1 MNTVVE
7 DINGIAY
14 LVKNGIESP
23 ENSNNA
29 ILSVQNAILSGLGKT
44 ASGAKIFNNAILS
57 GLGCDAI
64 LSGQFHFHDAIYVF
78 RYCIKGM
85 PYGGSLRTPLKG

>member
-23 ENSNNA
+23 ENFNNA

-44 ASGAKIFNNAILS
+44 ASGARIFNNAILS
-57 GLGCDAI
+57 GLGW
-64 LSGQFHFHDAIYVF
+64 
-78 RYCIKGM
+78 CIESSLWTLKRM
-85 PYGGSLRTPLKG
+85 IPVESLRKCM